1 MFWKLLPMCCVLLL
15 TGCTSLNV
23 ASMSLP
29 FMSYDKTH
37 DSVIEILSL
46 WQPGEGRDSN
56 GMPCRGFAGQIFFFT
71 QGRPAPV
78 KISGDVKVYVFDD
91 QGTVEEQQKP
101 LHIYEFEEGAW
112 KAYETKSNIGW
123 AYQVFIPYPRP
134 GTHQAVCSLRVK
146 HVSTAGQVTLSDPA
160 DIMLAGRVTQ
170 ARPKNSV
177 THAQSVPQLDSEAA
191 QPASMQVTTIRPQ
204 RKLQPV
210 TNPGTAAVPSLQN
223 EAPQTPA
230 ASIIAEAYYSEEAS
244 GHNPSASNIEQASW
258 NSPSP
263 HRQIPA
269 PLSDPPKI
277 AHPVHPLKESAVVQ
291 EKVEVT
297 ETAAVPLFHGQHPLA
312 GNGTKQDVRSQ
323 RLKVQKIVIE

>member
-1 MFWKLLPMCCVLLL
+1 MFWKLLPMICVLLL

-23 ASMSLP
+23 ASISLP
-29 FMSYDKTH
+29 FMAYDKTH

-101 LHIYEFEEGAW
+101 LHVYEFEEGAW

-123 AYQVFIPYPRP
+123 AYQVFIPYPRS

-146 HVSTAGQVTLSDPA
+146 HVSKLGQVTLSDPA

-170 ARPKNSV
+170 APPKTSV
-177 THAQSVPQLDSEAA
+177 THAQSVPQVDPEAD
-191 QPASMQVTTIRPQ
+191 QPGTMQVTTIRPQ
-204 RKLQPV
+204 RKLQPIV
-210 TNPGTAAVPSLQN
+210 NPGTAPAATVPE
-223 EAPQTPA
+223 EAPQSPA
-230 ASIIAEAYYSEEAS
+230 ASVITNAYYRDETGGQPAPASEVEL
-244 GHNPSASNIEQASW
+244 ASW

-263 HRQIPA
+263 HRQILTPPA
-269 PLSDPPKI
+269 DPPKI
-277 AHPVHPLKESAVVQ
+277 THPVHPLKDSPVVQ
-291 EKVEVT
+291 ENISVT
-297 ETAAVPLFHGQHPLA
+297 ETEAVPLFHGQHPLA
-312 GNGTKQDVRSQ
+312 GDGPEQGKRSQ
-323 RLKVQKIVIE
+323 RLKVKKIVIE

>member
-1 MFWKLLPMCCVLLL
+1 MFWKLLPMCCVLLF
-15 TGCTSLNV
+15 TGCTSLNF

-56 GMPCRGFAGQIFFFT
+56 GMPCRGFAGQILFFT

-78 KISGDVKVYVFDD
+78 KITGDVKVYVFDD
-91 QGTVEEQQKP
+91 QGTVDEQQKP

-123 AYQVFIPYPRP
+123 AYQVFIPYPRA

-146 HVSTAGQVTLSDPA
+146 HISKRGQVTLSDPA
-160 DIMLAGRVTQ
+160 DIMLAGRVNG
-170 ARPKNSV
+170 ASPKSSV
-177 THAQSVPQLDSEAA
+177 THAEIVPQVDPQAP
-191 QPASMQVTTIRPQ
+191 QPGTMQVTTIRPP
-204 RKLQPV
+204 RKMQPV
-210 TNPGTAAVPSLQN
+210 VNTGNTSVPAQN
-223 EAPQTPA
+223 PA
-230 ASIIAEAYYSEEAS
+230 AQPQSASVIADAYYSEEVHRGAAPAS
-244 GHNPSASNIEQASW
+244 DIELASW

-269 PLSDPPKI
+269 PVADPPKI
-277 AHPVHPLKESAVVQ
+277 THPVHPLKESAILKENVSVA
-291 EKVEVT
+291 

-312 GNGTKQDVRSQ
+312 GDGASQDVRSQ